1 MDSNNST
8 NLAVNNTNKA
18 GQGSAQSEE
27 VKQGKGETA
36 NWRAFLQLIRN
47 TKPSIPLL
55 TLAIIMSV
63 ASTIV
68 ALVIPL
74 FTKNLVDGFSL
85 SNLSWSQ
92 IGGIGGIFIVQ
103 TIASGLSI
111 YMLNRIGQKIV
122 ANLRERLWKKL
133 LVLPVSYYDNHRTG
147 ETISRMTNDTGVVKS
162 LIAEHTTGFFTGIIS
177 IVGSIIVLFYMDW
190 QMTTVM
196 LAIIP
201 VAAVFLVPLGR
212 QMFKISKGLQAET
225 ASFTTVL
232 TQVLSEIRLVK
243 SSNAEAREYDS
254 GNKRIESLFGFGLKE
269 AKVQALIAPLM
280 FFVIMMLLVV
290 IVGYGG
296 MRVSSGALTAGE
308 LVAFILYL
316 IQIVMPMSQIT
327 TFFTQFQKTIGA
339 TERIVEILDS
349 EEEDHTTG
357 KSVEHA
363 DQPITVSHVSFAY
376 EKGDAVLSDIS
387 FRVEPDSVTAIV
399 GPSGGGKTTLFSLLE
414 RYYEPTAGLI
424 KLGPDP
430 IGSFSLHAWRSL
442 FGYVSQ
448 ESPLIAGTIRD
459 NICYGLDREVSQE
472 ELLQAAKMAYA
483 DLFIGELPSGFET
496 EVGERGI
503 KLSGGQRQ
511 RIAIAR
517 ALLRDPKILM
527 LDEATSS
534 LDSKSEVVVQEA
546 LKNLMAGRTTIVI
559 AHRLS
564 TVVDADQIIFV
575 EKGTITGSGT
585 HAELLQSHELYRE
598 FATQQLR
605 LNDPAAIS
613 LPQEA
618 S

>member
-1 MDSNNST
+1 METST
-8 NLAVNNTNKA
+8 EAIP
-18 GQGSAQSEE
+18 GS
-27 VKQGKGETA
+27 KETA
-36 NWRAFLQLIRN
+36 KKGNWKLFLKLIRQ
-47 TKPSIPLL
+47 TKPSVPIL
-55 TLAIIMSV
+55 TIAVIMSI
-63 ASTIV
+63 ASTLV

-85 SNLSWSQ
+85 SNLSFGQ
-92 IGGIGGIFIVQ
+92 IGLIGIIFVIQ

-111 YMLNRIGQKIV
+111 YMLNRIGQKVV
-122 ANLRERLWKKL
+122 AELRDRLWKKL
-133 LVLPVSYYDNHRTG
+133 LVLKVSYYDNHRTG

-162 LIAEHTTGFFTGIIS
+162 LIAEHMTGFFTGIIS
-177 IVGSIIVLFYMDW
+177 VVGSIIVLFYMDW
-190 QMTTVM
+190 KMTAVM
-196 LAIIP
+196 LGVIP
-201 VAAVFLVPLGR
+201 VAALFMVPLGR
-212 QMFKISKGLQAET
+212 QMFKISKGLQQET

-243 SSNAEAREYDS
+243 SSNAESKEY
-254 GNKRIESLFGFGLKE
+254 GNGKAGITNLFRFGLRE

-280 FFVIMMLLVV
+280 FFVMMMLLVV

-296 MRVSSGALTAGE
+296 MRVSSGALSAGA

-316 IQIVMPMSQIT
+316 IQIVMPMNQIT
-327 TFFTQFQKTIGA
+327 SFFTQFQKTIGA
-339 TERIVEILDS
+339 TERIIEILEM
-349 EEEDHTTG
+349 EEEDHTSG
-357 KSVEHA
+357 KAVE
-363 DQPITVSHVSFAY
+363 QPNQVITIDHVSFAY
-376 EKGDAVLSDIS
+376 GQEEPVIHDLS
-387 FRVEPDSVTAIV
+387 FKVNPGSVTAIV

-414 RYYEPTAGLI
+414 RYYEPVSGTIRLGEDEI
-424 KLGPDP
+424 K
-430 IGSFSLHAWRSL
+430 SFSLQSWRSQ

-459 NICYGLDREVSQE
+459 NICYGIHHEVSE
-472 ELLQAAKMAYA
+472 EQLRQAAKMAYA
-483 DLFIGELPSGFET
+483 DTFISELPKGYET

-546 LKNLMAGRTTIVI
+546 LKNLMHGRTTLVI

-564 TVVDADQIIFV
+564 TVVEAEQILFI
-575 EKGTITGSGT
+575 EKGRLTGSGT
-585 HAELLQSHELYRE
+585 HEELLRSHAMYHE

-605 LNDPAAIS
+605 LNDHDDYVKLS
-613 LPQEA
+613 V
-618 S
+618 